1 MTTIDDESE
10 LTVTIGTV
18 AMVVLSE
25 IELVMME
32 LVSTVL
38 RVLASDVGRVLL
50 LDSVLVVGTDDEV
63 GWLMTSLEIPN
74 WFEY

>member
-1 MTTIDDESE
+1 MTTIDDELE

-18 AMVVLSE
+18 AVVVLAE

-32 LVSTVL
+32 LVSTLL

-50 LDSVLVVGTDDEV
+50 DSVLVVGTDEEV

-74 WFEY
+74 

>member
-1 MTTIDDESE
+1 MTTIDDELE

-18 AMVVLSE
+18 AVVVVSE

-38 RVLASDVGRVLL
+38 RVLASDVGRVL